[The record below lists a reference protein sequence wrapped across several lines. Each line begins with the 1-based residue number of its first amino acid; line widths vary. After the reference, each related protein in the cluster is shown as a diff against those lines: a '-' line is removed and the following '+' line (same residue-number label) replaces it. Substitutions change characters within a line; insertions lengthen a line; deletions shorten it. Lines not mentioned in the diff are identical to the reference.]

1 MTTINSK
8 EYEWASI
15 KIMMLGKLVTGVT
28 KISYKKKME
37 KEARYAMGD
46 TAHSIQHGNRSV
58 DGSIEITQSEAIAL
72 NLTAR
77 AAGYRDIL
85 DVEFD
90 IIVTYTKGGVLAID
104 TIKFASL
111 TEDPREM
118 TQGDKS
124 MKVNV
129 PFIALDVIEL

>member
-1 MTTINSK
+1 MVIINSK
-8 EYEWASI
+8 EYTWASI
-15 KIMMLGKLVTGVT
+15 KVMMIGKLVVGLT
-28 KISYKKKME
+28 KISYKKKKE
-37 KEARYAMGD
+37 KEARYGMGD
-46 TAHSIQHGNRSV
+46 TAHGIQHGNRSV

-72 NLTAR
+72 DRAAK

-90 IIVTYTKGGVLAID
+90 IIVTYTQGGVITVD
-104 TIKFASL
+104 TIKFASV

-124 MKVNV
+124 MKVAL
-129 PFIALDVIEL
+129 PFIALDMRSV